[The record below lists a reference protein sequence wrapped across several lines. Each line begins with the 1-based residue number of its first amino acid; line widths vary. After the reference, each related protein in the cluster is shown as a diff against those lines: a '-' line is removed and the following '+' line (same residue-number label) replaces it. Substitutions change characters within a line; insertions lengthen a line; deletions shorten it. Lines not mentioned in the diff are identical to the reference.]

1 MNIIKSETNFEI
13 PPISFAQYLSTEIQ
27 RTDKDAIA
35 LIKPDSDFQL
45 TFSQFNKKCNK
56 FSSALVDLGV
66 KETDVVVFYADNC
79 IDYAI
84 ALIGTI
90 YLGLVFVPVPPA
102 HGSLFELSQ
111 QLTQCSAT
119 ILICGSRQMKTTVMK
134 MKDATEY
141 CQSIEQLKL
150 IVTLDEPEEEPSMK
164 LWPCK
169 AHSMKKIL
177 QMNLSESTLPQI
189 PYFPVNDPANSTF
202 LICFT
207 SGFTVV
213 LLPSGDLEPLMAN
226 IEKYRISVFTFSGNQ
241 ARALATGDWEQRF
254 NLKSLKYI
262 RTGGSNVPE
271 NLLLAIKEK
280 FKVPLKQVYGSTEFF
295 QAIRVR
301 HPLDTWQC
309 FRPGNV
315 GVPGPNVE
323 LKIANLVTGEAM
335 PALAQGEICLRGPA
349 CFTGYLNNEAA
360 TRSTID
366 SDGFYHSGDIGFYN
380 EDHCLFIT
388 DRIKELIKYKLYSLI
403 PAEIEDFISRHK
415 AVAAVCIVG
424 VPHSIEGSYIRA
436 YVEVAPGKTL
446 TEQQLIDYVSENM
459 GSQKRLRAGVRFISA
474 MPQTL
479 IGKIDRQHFKRLV
492 KDELLTEI
500 VE

>member
-45 TFSQFNKKCNK
+45 TYSQFNKKCNK
-56 FSSALVDLGV
+56 FSSALVELGV

-119 ILICGSRQMKTTVMK
+119 ILVCGSRQMKTTVMK

-177 QMNLSESTLPQI
+177 QMNLSESTLLQI
-189 PYFPVNDPANSTF
+189 PYFPVNDPATSTF

-207 SGFTVV
+207 SGT
-213 LLPSGDLEPLMAN
+213 
-226 IEKYRISVFTFSGNQ
+226 
-241 ARALATGDWEQRF
+241 
-254 NLKSLKYI
+254 YI

-366 SDGFYHSGDIGFYN
+366 SDGFYHSGDIGFFN

-403 PAEIEDFISRHK
+403 PAEIEDFISRHE

-446 TEQQLIDYVSENM
+446 TEQQLIDYVSGN
-459 GSQKRLRAGVRFISA
+459 
-474 MPQTL
+474 
-479 IGKIDRQHFKRLV
+479 
-492 KDELLTEI
+492 
-500 VE
+500 

>member
-1 MNIIKSETNFEI
+1 MRPIETKIANFRFAIWHPLGHISGTMNFC
-13 PPISFAQYLSTEIQ
+13 
-27 RTDKDAIA
+27 RA
-35 LIKPDSDFQL
+35 LL
-45 TFSQFNKKCNK
+45 
-56 FSSALVDLGV
+56 
-66 KETDVVVFYADNC
+66 
-79 IDYAI
+79 
-84 ALIGTI
+84 
-90 YLGLVFVPVPPA
+90 
-102 HGSLFELSQ
+102 
-111 QLTQCSAT
+111 
-119 ILICGSRQMKTTVMK
+119 
-134 MKDATEY
+134 
-141 CQSIEQLKL
+141 
-150 IVTLDEPEEEPSMK
+150 
-164 LWPCK
+164 
-169 AHSMKKIL
+169 
-177 QMNLSESTLPQI
+177 
-189 PYFPVNDPANSTF
+189 
-202 LICFT
+202 

-323 LKIANLVTGEAM
+323 LKIANLVTGKAM

-360 TRSTID
+360 TMSTID

-403 PAEIEDFISRHK
+403 PAEIEDFISRHE

-424 VPHSIEGSYIRA
+424 VSHSIEGSYIRA

-446 TEQQLIDYVSENM
+446 TEQQLIDYVSGN
-459 GSQKRLRAGVRFISA
+459 
-474 MPQTL
+474 
-479 IGKIDRQHFKRLV
+479 
-492 KDELLTEI
+492 
-500 VE
+500 